1 MFDNK
6 EITKE
11 KVKAILYAVYNEYV
25 NDINDDIEYFE
36 DIFKKEITIDQIE
49 FGLEFLNK
57 YIDKVEMVIDDELNN
72 NKESEIS

>member
-1 MFDNK
+1 MFDNE

-36 DIFKKEITIDQIE
+36 DIFEKEITIDQIE

-72 NKESEIS
+72 NKESD

>member
-1 MFDNK
+1 M
-6 EITKE
+6 
-11 KVKAILYAVYNEYV
+11 KAILYAVYNEYV

-57 YIDKVEMVIDDELNN
+57 YIDKVAMVIDDELNN
-72 NKESEIS
+72 NKESD

>member
-36 DIFKKEITIDQIE
+36 DIFEKEITIDQIE

-57 YIDKVEMVIDDELNN
+57 YIDKVEMVIGDELNN
-72 NKESEIS
+72 NKESD

>member
-36 DIFKKEITIDQIE
+36 DIFQKEITIDQIE

-57 YIDKVEMVIDDELNN
+57 YIDKVEMVVDDELNN
-72 NKESEIS
+72 NKESD

>member
-1 MFDNK
+1 M
-6 EITKE
+6 
-11 KVKAILYAVYNEYV
+11 KAILCAVYNEYV

-36 DIFKKEITIDQIE
+36 DIFGKEITIDQIE

-72 NKESEIS
+72 NKESD

>member
-57 YIDKVEMVIDDELNN
+57 YIDKVAMVIDDELNN
-72 NKESEIS
+72 NKESD

>member
-11 KVKAILYAVYNEYV
+11 KAKAILYAVYNEYV

-57 YIDKVEMVIDDELNN
+57 YIDKVAMVIDDELNN
-72 NKESEIS
+72 NKESD

>member
-49 FGLEFLNK
+49 FGLEVLNK

-72 NKESEIS
+72 NKESD

>member
-57 YIDKVEMVIDDELNN
+57 YIDKVEMVIGDELNN
-72 NKESEIS
+72 NKESD

>member
-6 EITKE
+6 EKKKK

-25 NDINDDIEYFE
+25 NEINDDIEYFE
-36 DIFKKEITIDQIE
+36 DIFEKEITIDQIE

-72 NKESEIS
+72 NKESD

>member
-36 DIFKKEITIDQIE
+36 DIFEKEITIDQIE

-57 YIDKVEMVIDDELNN
+57 YMDKVAMVIDDELNN
-72 NKESEIS
+72 NKESD

>member
-11 KVKAILYAVYNEYV
+11 KVKAILYAVYNEYI

-72 NKESEIS
+72 NKESD

>member
-1 MFDNK
+1 M
-6 EITKE
+6 
-11 KVKAILYAVYNEYV
+11 KAILYAVYNEYV

-57 YIDKVEMVIDDELNN
+57 YIDKVEMVINDELNN

>member
-1 MFDNK
+1 MFDSK

-36 DIFKKEITIDQIE
+36 DIFEKEITIDQIE

-57 YIDKVEMVIDDELNN
+57 YIDKVAMVIDDELNN
-72 NKESEIS
+72 NKESD

>member
-72 NKESEIS
+72 NKEND

>member
-36 DIFKKEITIDQIE
+36 DIFEKEITIDQIE

-57 YIDKVEMVIDDELNN
+57 YIDKVEMVVDDELNN
-72 NKESEIS
+72 NKESD

>member
-36 DIFKKEITIDQIE
+36 DIFEKEITIDQIE

-72 NKESEIS
+72 NKESD

>member
-1 MFDNK
+1 MFDSK

-36 DIFKKEITIDQIE
+36 DIFEKEITIDQIE

-57 YIDKVEMVIDDELNN
+57 YIDKVAMVIDDELSN
-72 NKESEIS
+72 NKESD

>member
-36 DIFKKEITIDQIE
+36 DIFEKEITIDQIE

-57 YIDKVEMVIDDELNN
+57 YIDKVAMVIDDELNN
-72 NKESEIS
+72 NKESD

>member
-57 YIDKVEMVIDDELNN
+57 YIDKVEMVINDELNN
-72 NKESEIS
+72 NKESD

>member
-36 DIFKKEITIDQIE
+36 DIFEKEITIDQIE

-57 YIDKVEMVIDDELNN
+57 YIDKVAMVIDDELSN
-72 NKESEIS
+72 NKESD

>member
-57 YIDKVEMVIDDELNN
+57 YIDKVAMVIDDELNN
-72 NKESEIS
+72 K

>member
-25 NDINDDIEYFE
+25 NDINDDIEYVE

-72 NKESEIS
+72 NKESD

>member
-11 KVKAILYAVYNEYV
+11 KVKAILCAVYNEYV

-36 DIFKKEITIDQIE
+36 DIFEKEITIDQIE

-57 YIDKVEMVIDDELNN
+57 YIDKVAMVIDDELNN
-72 NKESEIS
+72 NKESD

>member
-36 DIFKKEITIDQIE
+36 NIFEKEITIDQIE

-57 YIDKVEMVIDDELNN
+57 YIDKVAMVSDDELNN
-72 NKESEIS
+72 NKESD

>member
-72 NKESEIS
+72 NKEEK

>member
-1 MFDNK
+1 MDK
-6 EITKE
+6 YIETPLTKE

-36 DIFKKEITIDQIE
+36 DIFEKEITIDQIE

-57 YIDKVEMVIDDELNN
+57 YIDKVAMVIDDELNN
-72 NKESEIS
+72 NKESD

>member
-72 NKESEIS
+72 NKESD

>member
-36 DIFKKEITIDQIE
+36 DIFKNIRNIFNFSKLYRL
-49 FGLEFLNK
+49 FPLEK
-57 YIDKVEMVIDDELNN
+57 
-72 NKESEIS
+72 

>member
-1 MFDNK
+1 MELK
-6 EITKE
+6 EMARKMQIY
-11 KVKAILYAVYNEYV
+11 VSILCAVYNEYV

-72 NKESEIS
+72 NKESD

>member
-36 DIFKKEITIDQIE
+36 DIFEKEITIDQIE

-57 YIDKVEMVIDDELNN
+57 YIDKVEMVINDELNN
-72 NKESEIS
+72 NKESD